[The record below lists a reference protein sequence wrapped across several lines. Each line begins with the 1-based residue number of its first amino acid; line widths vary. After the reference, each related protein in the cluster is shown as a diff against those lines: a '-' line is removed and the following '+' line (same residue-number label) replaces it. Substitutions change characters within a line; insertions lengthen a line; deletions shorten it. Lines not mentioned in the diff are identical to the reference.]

1 MMTHLR
7 LIWNLTLVV
16 VFLLHTTICG
26 QAKIAKSL
34 SKDTCDKQRKI
45 LSGASGVFS
54 DGSGNYPED
63 SHCEWLIK
71 ANNTHQYI
79 TLTFLEMETECSY
92 DHVFVYNGDSYTSPL
107 LGSFSGSTLPPPIT
121 ANSGAMLILL
131 YSDTNYIR
139 KGFKAMFNITDC
151 PLNCS
156 QRGKCV
162 GNICHCEQLWTG
174 EACDISLCP
183 NDCGINEE
191 TGECDRYMDPPK
203 CICKPGYSGESCSLP
218 ESNLNGGNTWHLLT
232 REKTDLSPRAGLAGV
247 YLAHVD
253 KFYLF
258 GGFTFGS
265 VLGDL
270 LSYNFNESKWQK
282 ILTVF
287 GPSPRWG
294 HAIAS
299 YAKNFVLY
307 GGELENGLL
316 SDELWLYN
324 VAKEEWQLEAKHSI
338 IRPPALTKHSLTLVE
353 GKWLYLFGGSL
364 EDGSFSSGM
373 YRINLNEGAQW
384 EKIEPLGGKELERRI
399 VGHSAVYHAATKSLF
414 IYGGIMV
421 DYARFSRLS
430 NQIHA
435 FHVDKQYWTQIAYP
449 KSGTSIPLERA
460 FHSAAVVGDYLVIYG
475 GYTHRHSHQEICY
488 DNEIYL
494 YHLGCHKWV
503 DFHVLGMKKPSL
515 QNPIPQGVIAHAMG
529 VRKGHTLLIAG
540 GYSGMMKGSL
550 LAYVMPPEVTI
561 RGQQLPASA
570 CSSHRSKENCT
581 AHPSCSWCSQNNQE
595 FCLEK
600 TMQRE
605 CRSGTFSAN
614 SCPGLCPT
622 LQDCHSCLIWGE
634 ASGPNVIGS
643 TDTMDPFLQPTCSW
657 CVEVSQCH
665 PIHNPPDTCRPIHN
679 SSIPISELKWWG
691 PTGTDITT
699 IADCRTK
706 DFRPGLISLKYRHP
720 VNWKQPDG
728 LSYINQTTEDL
739 QIQTEFSR
747 EREGLSG
754 GENIVRFSGFIHPLS
769 ARPLSE
775 NGSFL
780 QMYMGFSGAKAILQM
795 SNDSTEEHL
804 EVIASNT
811 STSYVR
817 IKAHRP
823 DNRPLFPNTSP
834 GHKYLINF
842 TMSLPVAYN
851 ESATMQLV
859 WNAFPVH
866 PKVITVSHL
875 EPYSNGS
882 CHIHHNCLSCLSD
895 AACGWCQQTSEC
907 VRRKLIDIHHP
918 FYHRDNKHNYI
929 ITIPENC
936 PVCSDYI
943 YCEDCAKVDHCE
955 WLIEEAHC
963 GRRGRFEDA
972 VRHQDLCPTPCH
984 LRFNCTSCLGDP
996 GRCAWCEETR
1006 SCFLF
1011 ATYTTSF
1018 MFGRCREWVDEDR
1031 SAPSGVTTPGA
1042 QCRDCSR
1049 HADCKSCLKD
1059 LSCGWCGN
1067 TLNPTNGVCVQGDFS
1082 GPHSG
1087 ECEALVTQVHPNVL
1101 SSESTDWFYSSC
1113 PDVEECWLGLHKCHP
1128 NATCTNTPDSYKCT
1142 CSHGFKGDGIS
1153 TCMRTCSSECINGY
1167 CSEAPD
1173 YVCICKLGWTGH
1185 DCSINCGCN
1194 NHSNC
1199 TKGVALCDDCQD
1211 WTEGQFCERCKT
1223 GSFGNATTAVG
1234 CKKCNCNDHADESA
1248 GYCDRITGQCY
1259 CKDNTEG
1266 FNCERCKPGYYGDT
1280 RDGGHCYLECQP
1292 RAVITDIQK
1301 GLLGSQVGVTHPSH
1315 CLWILTV
1322 HPELDKNSFGKHAE
1336 INADIQLTIHADMK
1350 IKCPQNHLYIYDGL
1364 PEFISARYHGK
1375 LLGSYC
1381 SLNLSKPIVTVATS
1395 GHMTIYYKRTNPAHG
1410 FNATYQRLECGHSC
1424 KLLNK
1429 TCHGERCR
1437 CKNGFSGVTCNKEIC
1452 KNKCSSQFGYG
1463 VCQQL
1468 YGTCLCKDGYGGS
1481 DCSVRLEHYHI
1492 LWSTL
1497 FDSDKIRPSEYRLS
1511 KELPRMGHTLLA
1523 SKKSEYS
1530 LSDLVW
1536 VFGGYSSI
1544 YGNLNDLYVYDTQ
1557 TNIWIKVTKSPKSE
1571 GSPPERRFHC
1581 ASLVDRNIY
1590 VFGGIGKEE
1599 VLGDFWKFSTLEK
1612 MWTKLNVPKE
1622 LPALAGSTLT
1632 VVDDENLVLIGG
1644 FSPNYGFF
1652 EKTIKYNIKI
1662 KKWLIIDSVGAIPV
1676 GIYGHSS
1683 VYHSQTKS
1691 IFVFGGIIYNVKG
1704 ATISSDLYTLHY
1716 PTGRWSKL
1724 PPNQPDSNP
1733 PPRSLHAAVLT
1744 DDYMLILGGRNE
1756 KFELVGETYVYIF
1769 KCNLWICLE
1778 KENVS
1783 VVGEPLPPVSGLSAT
1798 SFSRSFYIFGGFNG
1812 ETTDRLTKLTLP
1824 DDICHL
1830 FSNKQS
1836 ECIRYTGCSYCS
1848 VMENNVSHTFCYSEY
1863 GSIPYNCDNPKG
1875 RLNIITDTDCN
1886 LEWME
1891 RRDCYQYKTC
1901 MDCVAVWPFFPNAKQ
1916 LCKWCSNCQRGI
1928 CIPASASCEVEN
1940 DCKISQRAIN
1950 QSSFCPIRECL
1961 ASDCEKC
1968 GSLPNCTWTRQ
1979 VERSGGEWKHTL
1991 KDKPIFNW
1999 TCVGKT
2005 IQGASSF
2012 PVESMPPLTCPPRC
2026 SQHRNCSTC
2035 LQSAGGEGG
2044 WHECRW
2050 SEGLQQCISPSFE
2063 LLQCEGGAC
2072 GAVLQGS
2079 SSYCPIPCWHHS
2091 QAAHCL
2097 SYPNCGWC
2105 AFSGKKVNGRGICM
2119 EGWIKHPTDGKCYE
2133 NHAYLIDRPLPEN
2146 VTKWLNQSDGPVY
2159 WAYLKQPPENEC
2171 LNGHHNCDDKQHQ
2184 ECVDTEEKFEC
2195 KCKQGYVNDGK
2206 QCKPVC
2212 NQGCMFGTCVEPNKC
2227 KCHFGYVGH
2236 NCSIQCDCNG
2246 HSNCAGPDRLN
2257 DCLKCHNNTQG
2268 SQCQKCKPFFVG
2280 NPTNGGKCIPCKV
2293 YCNGHSDLCFS
2304 SDFLNSSLL
2313 SSLSNHWDQYL
2324 MSEYLELVKEGPKDD
2339 AICINCQNNTENNRC
2354 DQCISGFFKI
2364 GDNIKEGCRPCECH
2378 GHGDMCNS
2386 INGEN
2391 CNCQNNT
2398 ENDRQCSQ
2406 KNSKNMVTP
2415 CWQLQCSKCKEY
2427 FLGVPTNGHQCYRLM
2442 FLDKEY
2448 CFDPNTQ
2455 EECNRK
2461 PSPLLPG
2468 RTVFF
2473 AVQPRYMNVD
2483 IRVIV
2488 DVTEGGADFYLS
2500 SKEDTFVVDVNKT
2513 TGIHYITFDRVSG
2526 IEVGTA
2532 LEKNE
2537 LHQTNLF
2544 IKDRKVGKR
2553 EAPSDDINGDLAND
2567 SSPSPSPPLKLRE
2580 SRAKGLTT
2588 YITITD
2594 AQEFLRVRNL
2604 QNRLVIT
2611 IPQGVHDL
2619 RMTRFHMVIHGVGS
2633 KTSDVTYGG
2642 LFFRQDQ
2649 TRIDLFVF
2657 FSVFFSCFFLF
2668 LAICVVIWKVK
2679 QAFDVRRARRLHAAE
2694 MKHMASRPFA
2704 RIVAVIE
2711 EEIDDYDFYPYS
2723 PNNYRKKHKH
2733 KGHPG
2738 RDSPKVYGDD
2748 RYGTRPVAVEPVSDG
2763 IAALATVLVQLPGGL
2778 SAPVRLSLGT
2788 ALITVRGLSS
2798 HGNMGIRAP
2807 RRRRTSHITL

>member
-7 LIWNLTLVV
+7 IIWNLTLVV

-45 LSGASGVFS
+45 LLGTSGVFS

-71 ANNTHQYI
+71 ANSTHQYI

-139 KGFKAMFNITDC
+139 KGFRAMFNITDC

-156 QRGKCV
+156 QKGKCI
-162 GNICHCEQLWTG
+162 GNICQCEQLWSG
-174 EACDISLCP
+174 EACDIPLCP

-191 TGECDRYMDPPK
+191 TGECDRYLDPPR
-203 CICKPGYSGESCSLP
+203 CICKQGYSGDSCSLP
-218 ESNLNGGNTWHLLT
+218 ESNLNGGNSWHLLT
-232 REKTDLSPRAGLAGV
+232 RERTDLSPRAGLAGV
-247 YLAHVD
+247 YMSHVD

-258 GGFTFGS
+258 GGFTFGR

-270 LSYNFNESKWQK
+270 LSYNFNESRWQK
-282 ILTVF
+282 ISTSL
-287 GPSPRWG
+287 GPSSRWG

-324 VAKEEWQLEAKHSI
+324 VAKEEWQLEAEHSH

-364 EDGSFSSGM
+364 EDGSFSSDM

-384 EKIEPLGGKELERRI
+384 EKIEPWGGKELERRI
-399 VGHSAVYHAATKSLF
+399 VGHSAVYHGATKSLF

-449 KSGTSIPLERA
+449 KTGTSVPLERA
-460 FHSAAVVGDYLVIYG
+460 FHSAAIVGDYLVIYG

-503 DFHVLGMKKPSL
+503 DFHILGMKKPSL
-515 QNPIPQGVIAHAMG
+515 QNPISQGVIAHAMG

-540 GYSGMMKGSL
+540 GYSGMMRGSL

-581 AHPSCSWCSQNNQE
+581 AHSSCSWCSQNNQE

-657 CVEVSQCH
+657 CVQVSQCH
-665 PIHNPPDTCRPIHN
+665 PIHNPPDTCRPVHN
-679 SSIPISELKWWG
+679 TSIPISELKWWG

-699 IADCRTK
+699 IAECRTK

-728 LSYINQTTEDL
+728 VSYINQTTEDL

-754 GENIVRFSGFIHPLS
+754 GENIVRFSGFIHPLG

-780 QMYMGFSGAKAILQM
+780 QMYMGFSGARAVLQM
-795 SNDSTEEHL
+795 SNDSTEQHL

-823 DNRPLFPNTSP
+823 KDQPLFPNTSP

-859 WNAFPVH
+859 WNAFPIR

-875 EPYSNGS
+875 EPYNNGS
-882 CHIHHNCLSCLSD
+882 CHTHNNCLSCLSD
-895 AACGWCQQTSEC
+895 AACGWCQQTAEC
-907 VRRKLIDIHHP
+907 VQRRLIDIHHP
-918 FYHRDNKHNYI
+918 YCHKENKYNYI

-943 YCEDCAKVDHCE
+943 YCEDCAKIDHCE

-996 GRCAWCEETR
+996 GRCAWCEETH

-1087 ECEALVTQVHPNVL
+1087 DCEVLVTQVHPNVL
-1101 SSESTDWFYSSC
+1101 SSEPTDWFYSSC

-1142 CSHGFKGDGIS
+1142 CNHGFKGDGIT
-1153 TCMRTCSSECINGY
+1153 TCMRTCSSECVNGY

-1173 YVCICKLGWTGH
+1173 YVCICKLGWTGS

-1211 WTEGQFCERCKT
+1211 WTEGQFCERCRT
-1223 GSFGNATTAVG
+1223 GSFGNATTAIG
-1234 CKKCNCNDHADESA
+1234 CKKCNCNNHANASA
-1248 GYCDRITGQCY
+1248 GYCDRNTGQCY

-1266 FNCERCKPGYYGDT
+1266 FNCERCKMGYYGDT
-1280 RDGGHCYLECQP
+1280 RDGGQCYLECQP
-1292 RAVITDIQK
+1292 RVVITNVQT
-1301 GLLGSQVGVTHPSH
+1301 GLLGSQVGVTQPSH

-1322 HPELDKNSFGKHAE
+1322 HPELDKASFGKSAK

-1364 PEFISARYHGK
+1364 PEFISARHHGK

-1381 SLNLSKPIVTVATS
+1381 SLNLSKPIITVASS
-1395 GHMTIYYKRTNPAHG
+1395 GYMTIYYKRTNPAHG
-1410 FNATYQRLECGHSC
+1410 FNATYHRLECGHSC
-1424 KLLNK
+1424 KISNK
-1429 TCHGERCR
+1429 TCRGDKCQ
-1437 CKNGFSGVTCNKEIC
+1437 CKNGFSGVSCDKEIC
-1452 KNKCSSQFGYG
+1452 KNKCSFQSGHG

-1468 YGTCLCKDGYGGS
+1468 YGTCLCKDGYAGP
-1481 DCSVRLEHYHI
+1481 DCSTRADNFHL

-1497 FDSDKIRPSEYRLS
+1497 FDSDKIQLSEIRLA

-1523 SKKSEYS
+1523 SNKSEYS
-1530 LSDLVW
+1530 LSDLLW
-1536 VFGGYSSI
+1536 VFGGYSSL
-1544 YGNLNDLYVYDTQ
+1544 YGNLNDLFVYDTQ
-1557 TNIWIKVTKSPKSE
+1557 VNLWIKVTLNPKSE
-1571 GSPPERRFHC
+1571 GPPPERHFHC
-1581 ASLVDRNIY
+1581 ASIVNGNIY
-1590 VFGGIGKEE
+1590 VYGGIGKEE

-1612 MWTKLNVPKE
+1612 MWTQLSVPNE
-1622 LPALAGSTLT
+1622 IPALAGSTLT
-1632 VVDDENLVLIGG
+1632 VVDDDNLILIGG

-1652 EKTIKYNIKI
+1652 EKVIEYNTRR
-1662 KKWLIIDSVGAIPV
+1662 KKWKIINSSGAVPV
-1676 GIYGHSS
+1676 GVYGHSS
-1683 VYHSQTKS
+1683 VYHLQTKS
-1691 IFVFGGIIYNVKG
+1691 IFVFGGVIYNVKG
-1704 ATISSDLYTLHY
+1704 TTVSNDLYTLHY
-1716 PTGRWSKL
+1716 PTRRWSRL
-1724 PPNQPDSNP
+1724 PPNPPDSKP
-1733 PPRSLHAAVLT
+1733 LPRALHAAVLT

-1756 KFELVGETYVYIF
+1756 KFELVDKTYVYIF

-1783 VVGEPLPPVSGLSAT
+1783 VIGKPFTPVSGLSAV
-1798 SFSRSFYIFGGFNG
+1798 SFSGSFYIFGGFNG
-1812 ETTDRLTKLTLP
+1812 EMSGRLTKLTVP
-1824 DDICHL
+1824 FDICRL
-1830 FSNKQS
+1830 FSKKQS

-1848 VMENNVSHTFCYSEY
+1848 VLENNVNKTFCYSEH
-1863 GSIPYNCDNPKG
+1863 GNIPFSCDNPKG
-1875 RLNIITDTDCN
+1875 LLRVISGTDCN
-1886 LEWME
+1886 SEWME

-1901 MDCVAVWPFFPNAKQ
+1901 MDCVAVWPFFPHAKQ

-1928 CIPASASCEVEN
+1928 CIPAGASCEEEN
-1940 DCKISQRAIN
+1940 DCNVPQRAIN
-1950 QSSFCPIRECL
+1950 QSSFCPMRECL

-1979 VERSGGEWKHTL
+1979 VERSGEWGHTL
-1991 KDKPIFNW
+1991 NVKPIFNW
-1999 TCVGKT
+1999 TCVRKT

-2035 LQSAGGEGG
+2035 LESAGGEGG

-2050 SEGLQQCISPSFE
+2050 SEGLQKCISPSFE

-2079 SSYCPIPCWHHS
+2079 SSYCPVPCWYHS

-2105 AFSGKKVNGRGICM
+2105 AFSGKKVNGRGVCM
-2119 EGWIKHPTDGKCYE
+2119 EGWIMHPTGGICF
-2133 NHAYLIDRPLPEN
+2133 NNRAYLVDHPLPEN
-2146 VTKWLNQSDGPVY
+2146 VTRWLNQSDSPVY

-2171 LNGHHNCDDKQHQ
+2171 LNGHHNCDDKQHE

-2195 KCKQGYVNDGK
+2195 KCKQGYIIEGK

-2212 NQGCMFGTCVEPNKC
+2212 NQGCMFGTCIEPNTC

-2246 HSNCAGPDRLN
+2246 HSNCVGPDHLSE
-2257 DCLKCHNNTQG
+2257 CLECHNNTQG
-2268 SQCQKCKPFFVG
+2268 PQCQKCKPFFVG
-2280 NPTNGGKCIPCKV
+2280 NPTNGGKCIPCRQ

-2304 SDFLNSSLL
+2304 SDFLNSTLL
-2313 SSLSNHWDQYL
+2313 NSFSHHWDQYL

-2339 AICINCQNNTENNRC
+2339 AICLNCQNNTESNRC
-2354 DQCISGFFKI
+2354 DQCISGFFKV
-2364 GDNIKEGCRPCECH
+2364 GDNIREGCRPCECH

-2427 FLGVPTNGHQCYRLM
+2427 FLGVPTNGHQCYRHM

-2461 PSPLLPG
+2461 PSPLLQG

-2483 IRVIV
+2483 IRIIV

-2513 TGIHYITFDRVSG
+2513 TGIHYITFDRISR
-2526 IEVGTA
+2526 IDIGTS

-2537 LHQTNLF
+2537 LHQMNLA

-2567 SSPSPSPPLKLRE
+2567 SSPSPSPPLKLHE
-2580 SRAKGLTT
+2580 SEAKGLTT

-2594 AQEFLRVRNL
+2594 AQEFLCVRKL
-2604 QNRLVIT
+2604 KNRLVIT
-2611 IPQGVHDL
+2611 IPQEVHDL
-2619 RMTRFHMVIHGVGS
+2619 RMTRFYMVIHGVGS
-2633 KTSDVTYGG
+2633 ETSDVTYGS

-2711 EEIDDYDFYPYS
+2711 DETDDYDFYPYS

-2733 KGHPG
+2733 KSHLG
-2738 RDSPKVYGDD
+2738 RDSPKVYGEDK
-2748 RYGTRPVAVEPVSDG
+2748 YGTRPIAIEPVADG
-2763 IAALATVLVQLPGGL
+2763 IAALATVLIQLPGGL
-2778 SAPVRLSLGT
+2778 SAPVRLSLGS
-2788 ALITVRGLSS
+2788 ALITIRGLSS
-2798 HGNMGIRAP
+2798 HGNIGIRAP